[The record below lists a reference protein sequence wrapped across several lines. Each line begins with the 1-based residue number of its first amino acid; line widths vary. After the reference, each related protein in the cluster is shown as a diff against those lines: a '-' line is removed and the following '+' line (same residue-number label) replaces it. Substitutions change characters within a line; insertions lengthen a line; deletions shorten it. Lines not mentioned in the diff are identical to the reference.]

1 MEKETKMQLVAKLT
15 QLKLLS
21 KMYEHTFKNAGNQMS
36 RQKMDELL
44 DAKLETGSERIG
56 KMKLNKLPIRGA
68 QNNKLMA
75 LKDDL
80 KKLHEIAHSGTPDAM
95 EKYVALSDEI
105 TSKYTDQKDVDAIAD
120 FLINGYKEVSSEA
133 EELNNYITLKQ
144 QIAPYTEIIPLGY
157 IAKKYFGKSTAWLSQ
172 RINGSKVR
180 GKVYTLSKKDLETF
194 NFALQDISKQLG
206 SLSIS

>member
-1 MEKETKMQLVAKLT
+1 MTDVVYFARRRRFHMLARFKGFKEK
-15 QLKLLS
+15 
-21 KMYEHTFKNAGNQMS
+21 YPYIPGPF
-36 RQKMDELL
+36 
-44 DAKLETGSERIG
+44 ERIG